1 MEKEREFIV
10 IFNRLEKYLRIEYN
24 QGNYTYSGFMST
36 MYRIKKG
43 RKNPLISNKHN
54 FDIIQQASQIR
65 NIIAHNNNVLIPTDR
80 FMEAFKSVVD
90 KICNPVK
97 IENIMVNFSKLKV
110 AGLEDS
116 VGTVISIL
124 KEKGYNTIPIIEN
137 NELLGIFTEK
147 SIYDYLSIQ
156 KNNTINKDMK
166 IKDIINAIDLNSYPR
181 KYFEFIGRNASIEEA
196 YDLFDVD
203 LKHRRELLL
212 LLVTETGAIDEA
224 LLGIV
229 ALRDIENV
237 LLD

>member
-1 MEKEREFIV
+1 MEKEREFMK

-36 MYRIKKG
+36 MHRIRKSK
-43 RKNPLISNKHN
+43 KNPSITNKYN

-65 NIIAHNNNVLIPTDR
+65 NIISHNNNVLIPTDKFLDEFR
-80 FMEAFKSVVD
+80 GVVD
-90 KICNPVK
+90 KICHPIKV
-97 IENIMVNFSKLKV
+97 ENIMVQFSKLKV
-110 AGLEDS
+110 ANLEDS

-147 SIYDYLSIQ
+147 SIYDYLSIH
-156 KNNTINKDMK
+156 KNNMINKDMK
-166 IKDIINAIDLNSYPR
+166 IKDIISAIDLNSDPR
-181 KYFEFIGRNASIEEA
+181 KYFEFINRNATIEEA

-212 LLVTETGAIDEA
+212 LLVTETGAMDEG

-237 LLD
+237 LLN